1 MSRHAIRG
9 GCRCGRNHYIVQPPP
24 DATEAARVLFAPEEA
39 HRSSLASPLPAFLR
53 VPLSW
58 YHSSTTSFY
67 DDETPAMIHR
77 VYEQASPG
85 TVFSQRRFCGF
96 CGTPLS
102 FWSEAPRLEA
112 DYIRLALGSLYAQD
126 LNQLDDWGAVIE
138 GGEESDEQDEQDGQ
152 DQSPSTSTSSSTG
165 LPWLDRFV
173 EGSRLDRQLLL
184 QQKSQRISAARI
196 HRHDVGSAT
205 RPDGSVVEWEVVE
218 WTEGDEDN
226 SDVADDKTVQGHASP
241 AKRQKQDDGTVPV

>member
-1 MSRHAIRG
+1 
-9 GCRCGRNHYIVQPPP
+9 
-24 DATEAARVLFAPEEA
+24 
-39 HRSSLASPLPAFLR
+39 
-53 VPLSW
+53 
-58 YHSSTTSFY
+58 
-67 DDETPAMIHR
+67 MIHR
-77 VYEQASPG
+77 VYEKASSPG

-102 FWSEAPRLEA
+102 FWSEAPHLEA

-126 LNQLDDWGAVIE
+126 LNRLDEWGAVIDGEDDE
-138 GGEESDEQDEQDGQ
+138 GDEGDKGDEGDDKDEQDEARRTGT
-152 DQSPSTSTSSSTG
+152 PSSRSSSTG

-184 QQKSQRISAARI
+184 QSRRSTAAAARI

-218 WTEGDEDN
+218 WTEGE
-226 SDVADDKTVQGHASP
+226 DDKDDKDDKVDKVDRDDRDDKDDAARHSTRNQPSP
-241 AKRQKQDDGTVPV
+241 AKRQKHGDDGYGDDDIPA